1 MQFAALSA
9 IQDLETVLELVTN
22 VLDEDFA
29 KTVDSIFYSYVG
41 INATAQQP
49 PLGQ

>member
-9 IQDLETVLELVTN
+9 IQDLETVLELLTH

-29 KTVDSIFYSYVG
+29 KTVDSIFYRYVG
-41 INATAQQP
+41 INATIQQP